1 MRIYAKTEKQKKVL
15 FCSKDVTLT
24 YCTIWLR
31 NSYFHLINPLSN
43 THAEGAFPNNGTP
56 ALQKTSIDILER
68 QMSEFPPFFYP
79 LPNAVSVSVLGF
91 MATEIELIIFSF
103 FSDLQ
108 SSIFD
113 YSLEIS
119 SNGYSWKL
127 WSIRWIAQIE
137 KTNLTY
143 TI

>member
-1 MRIYAKTEKQKKVL
+1 MSRTVFFPSGTLIYSISRDGSKNFKLRTWEHMILGQLRIGARSTTYAAL
-15 FCSKDVTLT
+15 
-24 YCTIWLR
+24 
-31 NSYFHLINPLSN
+31 PLSN

-127 WSIRWIAQIE
+127 
-137 KTNLTY
+137 
-143 TI
+143 